1 MKKILLGLA
10 LVAAALLCTTNSA
23 QASFQLR
30 VSTDGGATFGAP
42 VGDGG
47 TGMITVPL
55 GPLTLSA
62 HTTNFIS
69 ASFSSL
75 DLAVS
80 GVAAAGTYNLVVQ
93 ETMDGIPTG
102 LPAGITDMFTGSII
116 PSQLS
121 TVAHTWI
128 NSDNTLFSTVGNMYN
143 SGTLPLQSNVSS
155 QTVGGSTPYSL
166 TSEVRLTGT
175 TGTNVSVSLDHNT
188 ALAVPA
194 PAGLVLLAA
203 GAPVFAL
210 GYWRRKKAAVK
221 A

>member
-23 QASFQLR
+23 QAMFQLR
-30 VSTDGGATFGAP
+30 ISTDGGVTFGAP
-42 VGDGG
+42 IDDGG
-47 TGMITVPL
+47 TGSITAPL

-62 HTTNFIS
+62 HATNFIS
-69 ASFSSL
+69 TSFSSL

-80 GVAAAGTYNLVVQ
+80 GVAAPATWNLVIQ
-93 ETMDGIPTG
+93 ASMTGITTTSPQS
-102 LPAGITDMFTGSII
+102 ITDMFTGSVI
-116 PSQLS
+116 PAQLAA
-121 TVAHTWI
+121 TAHTWV
-128 NSDNTLFSTVGNMYN
+128 NSANTLFSTAGDKYD
-143 SGTLPLQSNVSS
+143 SGTLPLPSNVNAGANATPNFSMTS
-155 QTVGGSTPYSL
+155 QVT
-166 TSEVRLTGT
+166 LTGT
-175 TGTNVSVSLDHNT
+175 NSQNVSVSLDHNT